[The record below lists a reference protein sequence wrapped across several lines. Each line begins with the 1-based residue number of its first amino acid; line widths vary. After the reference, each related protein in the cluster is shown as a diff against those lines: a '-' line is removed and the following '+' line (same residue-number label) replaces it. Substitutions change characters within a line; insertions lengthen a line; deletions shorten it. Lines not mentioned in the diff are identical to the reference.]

1 MIHTF
6 KFAAAAL
13 VGLTLTACQGSV
25 GTPSTISSGTPKTS
39 PTRSELLTTR
49 GAQTAVEGRDYTT
62 LYTVDPRGKSGARI
76 GVLTIRDDS
85 SAVIANDPLGAPAD
99 SIVQSQVGIQS
110 GHSRKWFPIQT
121 GSRPREAFE
130 AATHG
135 QSVVWIEETQVM
147 RASVDRKVFAIR
159 AGQNKPTLISDAS
172 DLAKSDVIPTSPG
185 GNLITTDGVHAWWV
199 LTYSTKTQRGWG
211 ARIVVRDLAGH
222 ESITT
227 AVDKARNPIATRGGI
242 AYIRSND
249 VAPGMSANRYEIRF
263 RHGQTD
269 TLITSGPLVKD
280 EQVSAMCATDT
291 LLAWAVRS
299 PSGTREHPD
308 PVVGA
313 LLHVMTLAT
322 KAEKIVQLDDRA
334 GGVSLGC
341 GDTFVA
347 WGNGSGN
354 GDPGQYVLD
363 VSTNKIWK
371 LGELR
376 GISAVL
382 TAGSILAWALPPK
395 SAQEAAPWR
404 VTKWHGA

>member
-6 KFAAAAL
+6 RFSVVSL
-13 VGLTLTACQGSV
+13 VVLTLTACQGNAGSS
-25 GTPSTISSGTPKTS
+25 STILSSRTKAPATGS
-39 PTRSELLTTR
+39 GLLTTR
-49 GAQTAVEGRDYTT
+49 AAQTAVEGRDYTT
-62 LYTVDPRGKSGARI
+62 LYTVNPHGKSGARI
-76 GVLTIRDDS
+76 GVLTVRADS

-99 SIVQSQVGIQS
+99 SIAQSQVGIQS
-110 GHSRKWFPIQT
+110 GNARNWFPIQT

-135 QSVVWIEETQVM
+135 QSIVWVEETQVM

-159 AGQNKPTLISDAS
+159 AGQSKPTLISNS
-172 DLAKSDVIPTSPG
+172 TDLSKSDVIPTSPG

-199 LTYSTKTQRGWG
+199 LTYPTKTPHGWG
-211 ARIVVRDLAGH
+211 AQIIVRDLAGH
-222 ESITT
+222 EPITT
-227 AVDKARNPIATRGGI
+227 AIDKARNPIATRGGI

-249 VAPGMSANRYEIRF
+249 VAPGVSANHYEIRF
-263 RHGQTD
+263 RHGESD
-269 TLITSGPLVKD
+269 TLITSGPLAKD

-299 PSGTREHPD
+299 PGGTREHPD
-308 PVVGA
+308 PLVGA

-322 KAEKIVQLDDRA
+322 KTEKTVQLDDRA
-334 GGVSLGC
+334 AGMSLGC
-341 GDTFVA
+341 GNTFIA

-363 VSTNKIWK
+363 VPSGKIWK
-371 LGELR
+371 LGELQ

-382 TAGSILAWALPPK
+382 VAGSILAWALAPK

-404 VTKWHGA
+404 VTQWHGA